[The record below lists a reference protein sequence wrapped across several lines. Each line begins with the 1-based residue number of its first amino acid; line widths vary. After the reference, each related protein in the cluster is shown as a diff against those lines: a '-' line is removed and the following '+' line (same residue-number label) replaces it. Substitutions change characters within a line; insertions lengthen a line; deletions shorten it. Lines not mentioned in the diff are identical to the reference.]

1 MLQKLLLFDD
11 GDVADVDEDDGD
23 ISSGDDDK
31 DKDFLRFCFCRLICF
46 IQSSVFSTI

>member
-11 GDVADVDEDDGD
+11 GGVADDGADDGD
-23 ISSGDDDK
+23 ISSGDDDN

-46 IQSSVFSTI
+46 IQSSVISTI

>member
-23 ISSGDDDK
+23 ISSGDDGK
-31 DKDFLRFCFCRLICF
+31 DKDFLRLCFFRLICF
-46 IQSSVFSTI
+46 IQSSGFCTI